1 MQIEENKLKRI
12 RRASI
17 VALIASSASFASVI
31 RNSSIR
37 TVELLSLLAL
47 GVSVGMLIAS
57 FVFQR
62 AIKK

>member
-1 MQIEENKLKRI
+1 
-12 RRASI
+12 
-17 VALIASSASFASVI
+17 VI

-47 GVSVGMLIAS
+47 GVSLGMLVAS